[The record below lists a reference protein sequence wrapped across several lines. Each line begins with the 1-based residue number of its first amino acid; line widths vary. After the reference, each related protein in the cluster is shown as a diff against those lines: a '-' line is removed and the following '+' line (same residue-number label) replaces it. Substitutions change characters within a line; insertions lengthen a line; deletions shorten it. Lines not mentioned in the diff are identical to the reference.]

1 MEPMRIGLHLHP
13 NYQSLVKPLKAI
25 TDFLISKDQQ
35 VILPAS
41 VAQLSGELSSIVK
54 FLADEEIPNA
64 VDAMFSIGGDG
75 TFLGASRLMAKTNK
89 PVLGIHTGG
98 LGFLADVSI
107 ENFEERITDFL
118 NGNYKIEERSILSA
132 QLLFPQKVETFF
144 AFNDFVIDKGNVP
157 NMIKVRT
164 YVDNYYFNTYRS
176 DGLIIATPTGSTAY
190 SLSAGGPIIAPD
202 LNVIVIAPICP
213 HSLSARPVVLA
224 DSQTIRIDCSEL
236 NSGISL
242 IVDGQLRVPL
252 HQAKKIEIRRADF
265 NLKVIRFKSDN
276 FFQTLRTKMNWGLDA
291 RGN

>member
-1 MEPMRIGLHLHP
+1 MRIGLHLHP
-13 NYQSLVKPLKAI
+13 NYQSLAKPLKAI
-25 TDFLISKDQQ
+25 TDFLIAKDQQ

-41 VAQLSGELSSIVK
+41 VAQLSGALSSAVK
-54 FLADEEIPNA
+54 FLADEKIPEA

-75 TFLGASRLMAKTNK
+75 TFLGASRLMAKTDK

-98 LGFLADVSI
+98 LGFLADVSL
-107 ENFEERITDFL
+107 ENFDEQITDFL
-118 NGNYKIEERSILSA
+118 NGNYKIEERSVLSA
-132 QLLFPQKVETFF
+132 QLIFPPKKESFF

-164 YVDNYYFNTYRS
+164 YVDNHYFNTYRS

-202 LNVIVIAPICP
+202 LNVIVISPICP

-224 DSQTIRIDCSEL
+224 DRQIIRIDCSEL
-236 NSGISL
+236 NGGVSL
-242 IVDGQLRVPL
+242 IVDGQIRVSL
-252 HQAKKIEIRRADF
+252 QQAEKIEIRRADF
-265 NLKVIRFKSDN
+265 TLKVIRFKGDN
-276 FFQTLRTKMNWGLDA
+276 FFQTLRAKMNWGLDA

>member
-1 MEPMRIGLHLHP
+1 MRIGLHLHP
-13 NYQSLVKPLKAI
+13 NFQSLAQPLHAI
-25 TDFLISKDQQ
+25 TDFLISKSQQ

-41 VAQLSGELSSIVK
+41 AAQLSGELSSAVK
-54 FLADEEIPNA
+54 FIADEKIPEA

-75 TFLGASRLMAKTNK
+75 TFLGASRLMAKTDK

-98 LGFLADVSI
+98 LGFLADVSL

-118 NGNYKIEERSILSA
+118 KGNYKLEQRSVLSA
-132 QLLFPQKVETFF
+132 KLRYSPKVESFF
-144 AFNDFVIDKGNVP
+144 AFNDFVIDKGHVP
-157 NMIKVRT
+157 KMIKVRT
-164 YVDNYYFNTYRS
+164 YVDNHYFNTYRS

-224 DSQTIRIDCSEL
+224 DNQTISIDCSEL
-236 NSGISL
+236 NRDVSL
-242 IVDGQLRVPL
+242 IVDGQIRIPL
-252 HQAKKIEIRRADF
+252 HRAKKIEIRLADF
-265 NLKVIRFKSDN
+265 TLKIIRFKDDN
-276 FFQTLRTKMNWGLDA
+276 FFQTLRTKMNWGLDT

>member
-1 MEPMRIGLHLHP
+1 MRIGLHLHP
-13 NYQSLVKPLKAI
+13 NYQSLTKPLRAI
-25 TDFLISKDQQ
+25 TDFLISKDQR
-35 VILPAS
+35 VILPTS
-41 VAQLSGELSSIVK
+41 VAQLAGKISSAVK
-54 FLADEEIPNA
+54 FLADEKIPEA

-75 TFLGASRLMAKTNK
+75 TFLGASRLMAKTDK

-98 LGFLADVSI
+98 LGFLADVSL
-107 ENFEERITDFL
+107 ENFEERINDFL
-118 NGNYKIEERSILSA
+118 NGNYKIEERSVLSA
-132 QLLFPQKVETFF
+132 HLIFPQKMESFF

-164 YVDNYYFNTYRS
+164 YVDNHYFNTYRS
-176 DGLIIATPTGSTAY
+176 DGLIISTPTGSTAY

-224 DSQTIRIDCSEL
+224 DNQTIKIDCGEI
-236 NSGISL
+236 NSDVSL
-242 IVDGQLRVPL
+242 IVDGQIRIPL
-252 HQAKKIEIRRADF
+252 QQAEKIEIRRADF
-265 NLKVIRFKSDN
+265 TLKVIRFKGDN